1 MVLIAVIA
9 IVLSVILSFIVG
21 YWAGMYFLT
30 GCIDEKKRIEE
41 ENDTHKEEL

>member
-9 IVLSVILSFIVG
+9 IVLSFIVG
-21 YWAGMYFLT
+21 FWAGMYFLT
-30 GCIDEKKRIEE
+30 WCTFEKKRREE